1 MEIIKKYVAV
11 DLGAESGRGI
21 IGEFNGEKIQIKEIH
36 RFPTYN
42 TKVFSHIFWDVL
54 KIFDEIKII
63 LRKATAEGEI
73 NGVGI
78 TTWGVDCGF
87 IGKGNLLLTNP
98 FHYRDRRTDGIM
110 EEVFNIIPEREIFEK
125 TGIQFMPINTLYQLY
140 ATKKEFPYIINS
152 TEKILFMPDLF
163 NFFLTGEKFSEYTIA
178 TTSQIYNSLLDGQPE
193 APRGNWNYDIMEKL
207 GLPVNILPEVISPGS
222 FIGKIEKNISE
233 EIGTSE
239 INVYAVCSHDTAS
252 AVVSV
257 PAKEERWAY
266 ISSGTW
272 SLLGVE
278 IPEPVINEK
287 SFNYNFTNEGGY
299 GGSIRFLKNI
309 MGLWILQEC
318 KRYWEKEGKSFDYS
332 TLTEMASKAEP
343 FYSFIDVDDKQF
355 LLPGNMPEKIKNYCK
370 KTEQK
375 VPEDIGQIVRVI
387 LESLAMEYRYNI
399 ENLEETIE
407 NKIDVVYIV
416 GGGSKN
422 KLLSQ
427 FAASSIRKVVITGP
441 SEATATGNLLVQAI
455 GEKEISDVSQLREI
469 VRSSFPLIIFHPE
482 NTSEWEENYEKYR
495 NLKEFH
501 NGF

>member
-1 MEIIKKYVAV
+1 
-11 DLGAESGRGI
+11 
-21 IGEFNGEKIQIKEIH
+21 
-36 RFPTYN
+36 
-42 TKVFSHIFWDVL
+42 
-54 KIFDEIKII
+54 
-63 LRKATAEGEI
+63 
-73 NGVGI
+73 
-78 TTWGVDCGF
+78 
-87 IGKGNLLLTNP
+87 
-98 FHYRDRRTDGIM
+98 
-110 EEVFNIIPEREIFEK
+110 
-125 TGIQFMPINTLYQLY
+125 
-140 ATKKEFPYIINS
+140 
-152 TEKILFMPDLF
+152 
-163 NFFLTGEKFSEYTIA
+163 
-178 TTSQIYNSLLDGQPE
+178 
-193 APRGNWNYDIMEKL
+193 MEKL
-207 GLPVNILPEVISPGS
+207 GFPVNILPEVISPGTL
-222 FIGKIEKNISE
+222 IGKIENNISE

-257 PAKEERWAY
+257 PAKEEKWAY
-266 ISSGTW
+266 IFSGTW

-318 KRYWEKEGKSFDYS
+318 KRYWEKEGKSFDYT

-343 FYSFIDVDDKQF
+343 FYSFIDVNDKQF
-355 LLPGNMPEKIKNYCK
+355 ILPGNMPEKIKNYCK

-407 NKIDVVYIV
+407 NKIDVVYII
-416 GGGSKN
+416 GEGTKN

-441 SEATATGNLLVQAI
+441 SEATAAGNLLVQTI

-482 NTSEWEENYEKYR
+482 NTSDWEENYEKYR

-501 NGF
+501 NEF